1 MPCVI
6 IGFPPKCLKLIKNQ
20 PGIFLT
26 FKLQYMKVRVWGKEL
41 QSRHFWC
48 CLLAEAAGTLI
59 FVWVVLGASSP
70 AGPKEVLPSPLQ
82 PALAAGLVAVSLA
95 HCFGEI
101 SGAQVNP
108 ALTVAFLCTRKLDAL
123 HAASY
128 ILAQCLGAILASEV
142 FYLVLP
148 TSAIGQLVT
157 QVSNEGNAG
166 QALGMEAFSTF
177 QLALTI
183 FAVEDHRKRESGEP
197 GILAIGF
204 SVIAGALAAGTFSG
218 GSMNPAR
225 SLGPAVVT
233 GIWEHHWVYWL
244 GPVLGAVLAGISYEF
259 FFANNASR
267 EKLVACLTCRDI
279 EIVEAASVSRS
290 SLSAPTKPPCKG
302 EHSTE

>member
-1 MPCVI
+1 MGIREWPIPGTSRVFCVHLQVI
-6 IGFPPKCLKLIKNQ
+6 TSLDSSFFPQ
-20 PGIFLT
+20 
-26 FKLQYMKVRVWGKEL
+26 LQEL
-41 QSRHFWC
+41 QSRQFWC
-48 CLLAEAAGTLI
+48 RLLAEAGGTLI

-70 AGPKEVLPSPLQ
+70 VSHKEVLPSPLQ

-95 HCFGEI
+95 HCFGDI

-128 ILAQCLGAILASEV
+128 ILAQCLGAILASGV

-148 TSAIGQLVT
+148 TSAMGQLVT
-157 QVSNEGNAG
+157 KVSSEGNAG

-183 FAVEDHRKRESGEP
+183 FAVEDHRRRELGEP

-244 GPVLGAVLAGISYEF
+244 GPILGAVLAGVSYEF

-279 EIVEAASVSRS
+279 EIVEAASMSRS
-290 SLSAPTKPPCKG
+290 SVSAAAKPPCNG

>member
-1 MPCVI
+1 MAIDPSL
-6 IGFPPKCLKLIKNQ
+6 FPP
-20 PGIFLT
+20 
-26 FKLQYMKVRVWGKEL
+26 LQEL
-41 QSRHFWC
+41 RSRRFWC
-48 CLLAEAAGTLI
+48 CLLAEATGTLI

-70 AGPKEVLPSPLQ
+70 AGPKQVLPPPLQ

-95 HCFGEI
+95 HCLGEV

-128 ILAQCLGAILASEV
+128 ILAQCLGAILASGV
-142 FYLVLP
+142 FFLVLP
-148 TSAIGQLVT
+148 TSAVGQLVT
-157 QVSNEGNAG
+157 KVSSEGNAG
-166 QALGMEAFSTF
+166 QALGMEALSTF

-183 FAVEDHRKRESGEP
+183 FAAEDHRRRELSQP

-204 SVIAGALAAGTFSG
+204 SVVAGALAAGIFSG

-244 GPVLGAVLAGISYEF
+244 GPILGAVLAGMSYEF
-259 FFANNASR
+259 FFASSDSR
-267 EKLVACLTCRDI
+267 DKLVACLTCHDI
-279 EIVEAASVSRS
+279 EIVEAASMSRS
-290 SLSAPTKPPCKG
+290 SFSAPAHTKPPCKG
-302 EHSTE
+302 EHSAE

>member
-1 MPCVI
+1 M
-6 IGFPPKCLKLIKNQ
+6 
-20 PGIFLT
+20 GI
-26 FKLQYMKVRVWGKEL
+26 REEL
-41 QSRHFWC
+41 QNRRFWC

-59 FVWVVLGASSP
+59 FVWVVLGASFS
-70 AGPKEVLPSPLQ
+70 AGPQAVLPSPLQ
-82 PALAAGLVAVSLA
+82 PALAAGLVAISLA

-123 HAASY
+123 HAVSY
-128 ILAQCLGAILASEV
+128 ILAQCLGAIMASGV
-142 FYLVLP
+142 FYVVLP
-148 TSAIGQLVT
+148 TSSIRQLVT
-157 QVSNEGNAG
+157 KVSSEGNAG

-183 FAVEDHRKRESGEP
+183 FAVEDHRKRELGEP
-197 GILAIGF
+197 GTLAIGF
-204 SVIAGALAAGTFSG
+204 SVIVGALAAGMFSG

-244 GPVLGAVLAGISYEF
+244 GPILGAVLAGVSYEF
-259 FFANNASR
+259 FFASSASR
-267 EKLVACLTCRDI
+267 DKFVACLTCRDI
-279 EIVEAASVSRS
+279 EMVEVASMSRS
-290 SLSAPTKPPCKG
+290 SLSAPTPAKPQCKG